1 MLQLKSKHTL
11 YNLCSLHN
19 TQKHPDCSVLILVG
33 DDDEGCLVDIVV
45 ILVVG
50 AKSHDGSKAKTVRKE
65 NLKYHQPSVYEAIMM
80 RIVFE
85 L

>member
-33 DDDEGCLVDIVV
+33 DDDEGCLV
-45 ILVVG
+45 L
-50 AKSHDGSKAKTVRKE
+50 
-65 NLKYHQPSVYEAIMM
+65 SVYGPAHFAGLIYVLSRVKRCYHEMKM
-80 RIVFE
+80 DTF
-85 L
+85 